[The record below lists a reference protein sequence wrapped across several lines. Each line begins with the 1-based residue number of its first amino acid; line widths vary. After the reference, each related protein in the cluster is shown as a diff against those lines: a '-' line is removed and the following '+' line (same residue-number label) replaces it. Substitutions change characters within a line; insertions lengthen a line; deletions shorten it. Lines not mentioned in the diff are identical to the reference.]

1 MNNYE
6 KPDEDWNA
14 MHEEINRHM
23 DEYTALAQQVAQK
36 NAECKECL
44 KKLGSK
50 IYAENDLII
59 KEQAEENAEAADN

>member
-6 KPDEDWNA
+6 EPDEDWNA

-44 KKLGSK
+44 KNLAPKSTRRM
-50 IYAENDLII
+50 I
-59 KEQAEENAEAADN
+59 